1 MQLSGSSVLVTGG
14 GAGLGATTA
23 RHLHNHGA
31 KVVAF
36 DLDAAGAKATA
47 DSLGA
52 GATWAAGDATDT
64 EAVEAALHAAT
75 ELAPLRGVVAC
86 AGGATGSF
94 RTLDRDGSPH
104 DYDTFTHIVGMN
116 VFTTFNT
123 LRLAAKVMADNVPDE
138 DGERGAIVLTSSLA
152 AFEGQ
157 IGQLAYAAGKG
168 AINSMTLTAARD
180 LAVTGIR
187 VNTIAPGTIHTERW
201 DEAPAELREKLEK
214 KVPFP
219 PRFGRASEF
228 AALAEHLLTNGY
240 LNGQITRLDGAIR
253 FDPR

>member
-1 MQLSGSSVLVTGG
+1 MKLSGSSVLVSGAA
-14 GAGLGATTA
+14 AGLGAATA
-23 RHLHNHGA
+23 RHLHGA
-31 KVVAF
+31 GAHVVAF
-36 DLDAAGAKATA
+36 DLDAEGAKAVATA
-47 DSLGA
+47 LGPKA
-52 GATWAAGDATDT
+52 DWSAGDATD
-64 EAVEAALHAAT
+64 EVAVNAALDTAL

-86 AGGATGSF
+86 AGGASASH
-94 RTLDRDGSPH
+94 RTLGRDGVPH
-104 DYDTFTHIVGMN
+104 DYDAFAAIVAMN

-123 LRLAAKVMADNVPDE
+123 LRLAARVMAGNDPDE

-157 IGQLAYAAGKG
+157 IGQLAYSAAKG

-180 LAVTGIR
+180 LAVVGIR
-187 VNTIAPGTIHTERW
+187 VNTIAPGTIATERW
-201 DEAPAELREKLEK
+201 DLAPAGMRENLEK

-219 PRFGRASEF
+219 PRFGRPDEF